1 MRRNEGNVDRGVRAV
16 IGVVAAAVAVA
27 VGPASVLGVVLLVI
41 AAIMLVTAAVGVC
54 PLYSLFGVSTC
65 PVDGD

>member
-1 MRRNEGNVDRGVRAV
+1 
-16 IGVVAAAVAVA
+16 VVAAAVAVA